1 MPLLVA
7 LSLQAALS
15 SCSHAAARWLHAAA
29 HRRLARRRSTADCT
43 PPLAGCSSPAA
54 GTLASRTRFY
64 TYTFESRIE
73 MINPINVKS
82 EASWLRYLRF
92 VSDPYNNKW
101 ASIRSLVAD
110 GE

>member
-1 MPLLVA
+1 M
-7 LSLQAALS
+7 
-15 SCSHAAARWLHAAA
+15 
-29 HRRLARRRSTADCT
+29 
-43 PPLAGCSSPAA
+43 PPLAGCTPPLTDGLHAAARQLIARRRLPAARPRSSPAA